1 MIKKFLT
8 RPRMIGAAVFT
19 GFFAV
24 NILPL
29 YVFDLKSDPVAVALN
44 VVAAFL
50 LSCYCAMKIK

>member
-1 MIKKFLT
+1 MV
-8 RPRMIGAAVFT
+8 GAAVFT

-29 YVFDLKSDPVAVALN
+29 YIFNLKTDPVAVALN

-50 LSCYCAMKIK
+50 VSCYCAIKIK